1 MFPCTQTR
9 TIPPECTEALPCT
22 GMASLPT
29 AIQMATH
36 AHYGCNKH
44 AAANYLCCRL
54 SQCLHTCTCG
64 QRSVPGRHKLCLG
77 RCMAGRLCSAA
88 VDTLGRWRLRRQ
100 VSCICSAG
108 SPSFTPSGHGTSLW
122 LMKLGY
128 LTTPACPA
136 QSKSM
141 NRTSTPPPSTIL
153 HVYRRRLAGKHSQTL
168 DATAQEHAAENVSS
182 TLTTIVSSTHAGGPD
197 KAELAGWPL
206 PPCG

>member
-1 MFPCTQTR
+1 MGPYVPLTQTQTKCSIPQNVQR
-9 TIPPECTEALPCT
+9 LCHAQAWHLCPQQSKWLHMHNMAATSMQLQTIF
-22 GMASLPT
+22 
-29 AIQMATH
+29 
-36 AHYGCNKH
+36 
-44 AAANYLCCRL
+44 AAAFHNA
-54 SQCLHTCTCG
+54 LHTCTYG

-153 HVYRRRLAGKHSQTL
+153 HVYRRQLAGKHSQTS
-168 DATAQEHAAENVSS
+168 DATAQEHAAENVSC
-182 TLTTIVSSTHAGGPD
+182 TLTIIVSSTHC
-197 KAELAGWPL
+197 WRS
-206 PPCG
+206 